1 MSVKLLAE
9 HHLEETA
16 QACLHL
22 SKCHIVGNHMSW
34 RKFFYTWKNL
44 DTSNGVARTLK
55 KLHISMETTGMS
67 SDYHQLHLLSK

>member
-34 RKFFYTWKNL
+34 RKFFHLEKPGYIQWRSQNAEKVTHI
-44 DTSNGVARTLK
+44 NG
-55 KLHISMETTGMS
+55 
-67 SDYHQLHLLSK
+67 DYWNEQ